1 MISVRTGIIDP
12 LLEPI
17 SIWVSERYG
26 TGIKR
31 KRNCAESSL
40 TVDRKR
46 PDLIWLVEGTL
57 LFKGE
62 DKTIVSAMDDALQD
76 LLSKMKHWS
85 SNYHGE
91 VRTLSSVIAL
101 YDRTAKC
108 CFDSLSFGFWCI
120 ECWL

>member
-1 MISVRTGIIDP
+1 VRTGIIDP
-12 LLEPI
+12 LLEPF

-62 DKTIVSAMDDALQD
+62 DKTSDSAMDDALQD

-91 VRTLSSVIAL
+91 VRTLTSMIAL
-101 YDRTAKC
+101 YYHATEC
-108 CFDSLSFGFWCI
+108 HCFRLVSFSF
-120 ECWL
+120 